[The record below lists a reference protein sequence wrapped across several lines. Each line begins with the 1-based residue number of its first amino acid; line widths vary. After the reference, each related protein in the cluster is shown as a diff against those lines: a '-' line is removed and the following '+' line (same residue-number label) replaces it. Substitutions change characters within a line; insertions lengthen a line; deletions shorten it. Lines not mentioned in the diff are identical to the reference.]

1 MTENRVRVAEPR
13 AAESVRAEDFSGT
26 QSTHP
31 VSRSGEQRARRSGRM
46 VLSVPILLIGSNSEG
61 KVFTEKTQTV
71 VVSRHGAGILSRN
84 KLMAEQL
91 LVLREEATNREAEIR
106 VVGEIGQQGEMNA
119 YGVAFVDATLH
130 FWQTTFPAGTAS
142 VERPATLLLECGGCG
157 DVTELTNGD
166 YEYDICA
173 IHGGLAQYCGEC
185 GLLTV
190 WRRTEKAARTKRS
203 EAAEARKVELEA
215 AVGTETTHRQSA
227 VSGESKTTFAA
238 AEAKSNA
245 AETATATVTEERR
258 SRVRAKV
265 NFFACVRTNEFG
277 DEVVRCI
284 DMSKGGVSF
293 RGAQVYT
300 VSMPVEI
307 AVPFAKNEPGVTPW
321 FVRGRIANIFTDK
334 NGAQRC
340 GVEFLRR

>member
-1 MTENRVRVAEPR
+1 MTEDRVRVGEPR
-13 AAESVRAEDFSGT
+13 ATESARAEESSGT

-31 VSRSGEQRARRSGRM
+31 VNRSGEQSARRSGRI

-71 VVSRHGAGILSRN
+71 VVSLHGAGILSRN

-106 VVGEIGQQGEMNA
+106 VVGEIGQQGKMNA

-130 FWQTTFPAGTAS
+130 FWRTDFPAGTAS
-142 VERPATLLLECGGCG
+142 GERPATLLLECGGCG
-157 DVTELTNGD
+157 DVMELTNGD

-173 IHGGLAQYCGEC
+173 IHGGLAQYCSEC

-190 WRRTEKAARTKRS
+190 WRRTEKATRTKRHD
-203 EAAEARKVELEA
+203 AAEARKMELAA
-215 AVGTETTHRQSA
+215 AVRTNTTHRQSA
-227 VSGESKTTFAA
+227 VSDESKTSIAA
-238 AEAKSNA
+238 AETKSHE
-245 AETATATVTEERR
+245 AETAAATASPERR

-293 RGAQVYT
+293 RGEQVYT

-321 FVRGRIANIFTDK
+321 FVRARIANIFTDK
-334 NGAQRC
+334 DGAQRC